1 MQFANRVKNAKPSPT
16 LALNARAKKM
26 QADGVNVINLTCGE
40 PDFDTPQHIK
50 DAAIKAL
57 AEGFTKYTPVSGIAE
72 LKDAVIAALKRERGL
87 SYSREEIIITP
98 GAKYAIFAAMQAV
111 LNSDDEVIIPAP
123 YWVSYPEQVLL
134 CEAKP
139 VIIKTEEKKRFK
151 VSPEVLEKAIT
162 SKTRLVILNSPSNP
176 TGEAYSAEEL
186 KALAGICVKYE
197 LWVLSDEIYDGIVF
211 DDFNCR
217 SIASFNGMKERTIVV
232 NGVSKKYAMTG
243 WRMGFASA
251 PKALI
256 SQMDTIQGQAATC
269 VTSITQK
276 ASVAAYNGPQEEAGR
291 MTLEYQKRRDYMVE
305 HLNHLDGITCNK
317 PAGTFYVF
325 PNVAKLL
332 NRTFGGRKIT
342 SSAELAE
349 YLLEKAHVATVPGE
363 AFGINGYI
371 RLSFA
376 TSLENIKEGI
386 ERIKKSLKGD

>member
-26 QADGVNVINLTCGE
+26 QAEGVDVINLTCGE

-57 AEGFTKYTPVSGIAE
+57 ADGFTKYTPVSGIAE
-72 LKDAVIAALKRERGL
+72 LKDAVIGALKRDSGI
-87 SYSREEIIITP
+87 SYSRDEIIITP
-98 GAKYAIFAAMQAV
+98 GAKYAIFIAMQAI
-111 LNSDDEVIIPAP
+111 LNPGDEVIIPSP

-139 VIIKTEEKKRFK
+139 VIINAEEKNRFK
-151 VSPEVLEKAIT
+151 ITPESLEKAVT
-162 SKTRLVILNSPSNP
+162 PKTRLVILNSPSNP

-186 KALAGICVKYE
+186 KALTGICAKHD
-197 LWVLSDEIYDGIVF
+197 LLVLSDEIYDGIVF
-211 DDFNCR
+211 DNFNCV
-217 SIASFNGMKERTIVV
+217 SIASFDGMKERTIVI

-243 WRMGFASA
+243 WRMGFAAA

-276 ASVAAYNGPQEEAGR
+276 AAVAAYNGSQEEVKR
-291 MTLEYQKRRDYMVE
+291 MVSEFQKRRDYMVL
-305 HLNHLDGITCNK
+305 HLNNLDGISCNK
-317 PAGTFYVF
+317 PAGTFYAF
-325 PNVAKLL
+325 PNVTKLL
-332 NRTFGGRKIT
+332 NKTFGGRKIT

-349 YLLEKAHVATVPGE
+349 YLLEKARVATVPGE

-371 RLSFA
+371 RLSYA

-386 ERIKKSLKGD
+386 ERIKKALKGD